1 MEERLFESWE
11 RIEEEQRVID
21 LIGTNINAELTS
33 EPLLEAVDN
42 QTLRNFRTFVKQGE
56 RIAFDVDS
64 TAINRVEYD
73 PKTLELIITF
83 PDGREY
89 QYNGVRPR
97 RIERLMRADS
107 HGSFFFYNI
116 RTSFDY
122 EEI

>member
-11 RIEEEQRVID
+11 RIEEEQKVIN
-21 LIGTNINAELTS
+21 LIAASIDI
-33 EPLLEAVDN
+33 EPLEEAVDN
-42 QTLRNFRTFVKQGE
+42 QTLRNFRKYIKQGE
-56 RIAFDVDS
+56 RVAFDVDS
-64 TAINRVEYD
+64 TAISRVEYD
-73 PKTLELIITF
+73 PNTFELIITF

-97 RIERLMRADS
+97 RVENLMKADS

-122 EEI
+122 DEIT